1 MSQNSKNRCLMHQSD
16 IRARCRV
23 TQACGGLSA
32 INSGQYKGQ
41 GGVYEGE
48 VSHYTWSRGQ
58 MFPGEHVAR

>member
-1 MSQNSKNRCLMHQSD
+1 MHQSD